1 MKLLRT
7 LTAILVRVETVLLVV
22 FLSLMGI
29 LAFAQVILRNVF
41 GTGILWAD
49 PMVRQMVLWSGFMG
63 AALAT
68 SADRHISVDAFTKYL
83 SARTNHTIKIITSL
97 AAAIVTFFLAQGAWE
112 FVLAEKDSGGEIFLG
127 ISSWVGLTIIPAGYI
142 LIMIHFLIQAIEV
155 AVKRFSRTPAEAGR
169 A

>member
-1 MKLLRT
+1 MKLLRA
-7 LTAILVRVETVLLVV
+7 LTAILVRIETVLLVV

-83 SARTNHTIKIITSL
+83 SARTNQTIKIITSL
-97 AAAIVTFFLAQGAWE
+97 AAAVVTFFLAEGAWE
-112 FVLAEKDSGGEIFLG
+112 FVLSEKEGGGEIFLG
-127 ISSWVGLTIIPAGYI
+127 ISSWVGLTIIPAGYM
-142 LIMIHFLIQAIEV
+142 LIMVHFLIQAIEV
-155 AVKRFSRTPAEAGR
+155 AVKRFRRTPAEAGR

>member
-1 MKLLRT
+1 MKLLNA
-7 LTAILVRVETVLLVV
+7 LTAILVRIETVLLVV
-22 FLSLMGI
+22 FLSVMGV
-29 LAFAQVILRNVF
+29 LSFAQVILRNVF

-83 SARTNHTIKIITSL
+83 SVRTNQTIKIITSL
-97 AAAIVTFFLAQGAWE
+97 AAAVVTFFLAQAAWE
-112 FVLAEKDSGGEIFLG
+112 FVLTEKETGGEIFLG
-127 ISSWVGLTIIPAGYI
+127 ISSWVGLTIIPAGYL
-142 LIMIHFLIQAIEV
+142 LITIHFFVQAVDV
-155 AVKRFSRTPAEAGR
+155 AAKRFSRAPAEAGR

>member
-1 MKLLRT
+1 MRFLRA
-7 LTAILVRVETVLLVV
+7 LTAVLVRIETALLVV

-29 LAFAQVILRNVF
+29 LSFAQVILRNVF

-49 PMVRQMVLWSGFMG
+49 PLVRQMVLWSGFMG

-68 SADRHISVDAFTKYL
+68 SEDRHISVDAFTKYL
-83 SARTNHTIKIITSL
+83 SANTNQTIKTITSL
-97 AAAIVTFFLAQGAWE
+97 AAAVVTFFLAQGAWE

-127 ISSWVGLTIIPAGYI
+127 ISSWVGLTIIPAGYM
-142 LIMIHFLIQAIEV
+142 LISIHFLIQAIEV
-155 AVKRFSRTPAEAGR
+155 AVKRFRGAPAEPGR

>member
-7 LTAILVRVETVLLVV
+7 LTASLVRIETVLLVV

-41 GTGILWAD
+41 GTGILWGD

-68 SADRHISVDAFTKYL
+68 SEDRHISVDAFTKYL
-83 SARTNHTIKIITSL
+83 SAHTNQTIKIITSL
-97 AAAIVTFFLAQGAWE
+97 AAAVVSLFLAQAAWE
-112 FVLAEKDSGGEIFLG
+112 FVLAEKESGGEIFLG
-127 ISSWVGLTIIPAGYI
+127 ISSWVGLTIIPAGYM
-142 LIMIHFLIQAIEV
+142 LITIHFLIQAIEV
-155 AVKRFSRTPAEAGR
+155 AVKRFSRTPADTGR